1 MKVPYHWKANF
12 YLQKDQYTYIQ
23 QALSVNINEMCMSTD
38 AFSIETIENIWLFFT
53 SKVHSTYSKYHCMVI
68 HADRSRENL
77 FLIKALEPLDTQ
89 SQ

>member
-38 AFSIETIENIWLFFT
+38 AFSIEPIENIWL
-53 SKVHSTYSKYHCMVI
+53 
-68 HADRSRENL
+68 
-77 FLIKALEPLDTQ
+77 
-89 SQ
+89 

>member
-38 AFSIETIENIWLFFT
+38 TFSIEPIENIWL
-53 SKVHSTYSKYHCMVI
+53 
-68 HADRSRENL
+68 
-77 FLIKALEPLDTQ
+77 
-89 SQ
+89 